1 MVEKVQV
8 IWRRVADRE
17 FHLAIAQGKEDFGE
31 AVSARFTYS
40 IIDQASLLSE
50 NPQMGQRRP
59 ELDTPR
65 RQMRSLLV
73 HEHFQLIYYYHE
85 SKATVYIVSLWDTRK
100 NPVSLRSHIR
110 R

>member
-1 MVEKVQV
+1 M
-8 IWRRVADRE
+8 
-17 FHLAIAQGKEDFGE
+17 AIAQGKENFGE
-31 AVSARFTYS
+31 AISARFTYS
-40 IIDQASLLSE
+40 IIDQSFLLAA

-100 NPVSLRSHIR
+100 NPAGLRRSMR

>member
-1 MVEKVQV
+1 MKPILNQSARKEMAKAVTDCTLNFGK
-8 IWRRVADRE
+8 R
-17 FHLAIAQGKEDFGE
+17 IAEDF
-31 AVSARFTYS
+31 VS
-40 IIDQASLLSE
+40 IIEHNLVLLAE

-100 NPVSLRSHIR
+100 NPVSLRRRIR
-110 R
+110 H